1 MMIFALN
8 TSFVAALTISAIARL
23 VTYAATCASLPV
35 LRRRSDVSK
44 AAFRLPGGTGVAILS
59 LGLIV
64 WLLAN
69 VEWYQAKVATAAA
82 AVGLLIFFSYK
93 LYLRRSS

>member
-1 MMIFALN
+1 MIFALN

-35 LRRRSDVSK
+35 LDDEADVSP
-44 AAFRLPGGTGVAILS
+44 AAFRLPGGTAIAIIS
-59 LGLIV
+59 LGLII

-69 VEWYQAKVATAAA
+69 VEWYQAKVASAAA

-93 LYLRRSS
+93 LYLRSS